1 MILDC
6 PQCSAR
12 FLVADALIPPQGRR
26 VRCGTCAHEWH
37 VEGPVA
43 AHDLPEE
50 ETDFALEAVPIEEA
64 PAEVAPLPAGSNV
77 PALWAKK
84 IPVRPFMIAAPAL
97 AALWLILGFFAYYP
111 NWLNRGGFSGIYHTF
126 GVASTEGLAFADVK
140 MTRETEEGK
149 TRFIFSGN
157 VVNHADVVRKLP
169 LVHVALKDK
178 AGHAVWGRDYPVNI
192 ELKAGEVYPFRI
204 VNVETS
210 FGDSVATI
218 ILDLGHS
225 LQLMM
230 RG

>member
-1 MILDC
+1 
-6 PQCSAR
+6 
-12 FLVADALIPPQGRR
+12 
-26 VRCGTCAHEWH
+26 
-37 VEGPVA
+37 
-43 AHDLPEE
+43 
-50 ETDFALEAVPIEEA
+50 
-64 PAEVAPLPAGSNV
+64 
-77 PALWAKK
+77 
-84 IPVRPFMIAAPAL
+84 
-97 AALWLILGFFAYYP
+97 
-111 NWLNRGGFSGIYHTF
+111 
-126 GVASTEGLAFADVK
+126 